1 VRKLDEESTS
11 ATSKERNEIRVG
23 TVLATSPEVSRPLLS
38 AFSTALGDATGLN
51 VTVLGLWHYQGLL
64 DAMQEGSIDFG
75 WLPPVVALR
84 AMGRLQVVPIVL
96 PVRNGVSVYSTALF
110 ARSGS
115 RLKNVSDL
123 VGVRAAWVD
132 RQSAAGYIVI
142 RSHLQ
147 SMGISLDRAFRNN
160 LFMGTHDQ
168 VVRAVLQGEADVG
181 ATFLYMNSDP
191 LGSHPVNVLHAAW
204 GDADVQI
211 ITHAGPIPSD
221 VMGASPHVP
230 DTVVC
235 VVQQAM
241 LSKSHPALAAA
252 ARALFRAD
260 NFAEPL
266 VEHLAPLGKLLS
278 SIREG

>member
-1 VRKLDEESTS
+1 LGDESPSITS
-11 ATSKERNEIRVG
+11 RERSEVCVG
-23 TVLATSPEVSRPLLS
+23 TVLATSPEASRPLLS
-38 AFSTALGDATGLN
+38 NFSTALGDATGLK
-51 VTVLGLWHYQGLL
+51 VTALGLWHYQGLL
-64 DAMQEGSIDFG
+64 DAMQAGSVDFA

-84 AMGRLQVVPIVL
+84 AMGRLQVIPIAL

-115 RLKNVSDL
+115 PLKDIGRL

-142 RSHLQ
+142 RSHLR
-147 SMGISLDRAFRNN
+147 SLGVDLDQAFRDN

-181 ATFLYMNSDP
+181 ATFLYLNSDP
-191 LGSHPVNVLHAAW
+191 LGSFPDNVLHAAW

-221 VMGASPHVP
+221 VLGASPRVP
-230 DTVVC
+230 GAVLQR
-235 VVQQAM
+235 VQEAL
-241 LSKSHPALAAA
+241 LSKTHPALAAA

-260 NFAEPL
+260 NFVEPL
-266 VEHLAPLGKLLS
+266 REHLQPLGELLS
-278 SIREG
+278 RMPDETE